1 MIMISYTKYNEDTT
15 NVSHLVAI
23 YSLISHSKCSFRFSG
38 WIPGAD
44 LHIGLTLLQ
53 SDHFSCGLEWPGVI
67 HLLIEIFRL
76 LISITAR
83 SSPHSQLVDAVDSEH
98 YVDGE

>member
-1 MIMISYTKYNEDTT
+1 MCKNYNDGISFD
-15 NVSHLVAI
+15 H
-23 YSLISHSKCSFRFSG
+23 YSLISHSKRSVRFSG
-38 WIPGAD
+38 KIPGAD
-44 LHIGLTLLQ
+44 FPIGLILLQ

-67 HLLIEIFRL
+67 HLLIKLIRL